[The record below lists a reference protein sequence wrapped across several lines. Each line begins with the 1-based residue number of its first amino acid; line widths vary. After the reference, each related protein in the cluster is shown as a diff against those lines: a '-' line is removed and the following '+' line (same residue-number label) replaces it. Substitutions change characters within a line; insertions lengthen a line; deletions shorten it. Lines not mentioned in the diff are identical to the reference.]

1 MQKKPRDK
9 QPRSQRPLVLVPGE
23 KTTERTLGTK
33 LWDIASLNE
42 RLKVFI
48 SSRLPT
54 KHLYLF
60 HGKRLTPLG
69 SPYSFGQQRDSL

>member
-48 SSRLPT
+48 S
-54 KHLYLF
+54 
-60 HGKRLTPLG
+60 
-69 SPYSFGQQRDSL
+69 